1 MREVL
6 WLIEFE
12 SFKKSAKFKKD
23 DLLRNLS
30 KRLGRSASKKSF
42 FGLNGTSSAKQAR
55 RGCQKSKVFKIDQH
69 TCDYCM

>member
-12 SFKKSAKFKKD
+12 SFKKSAKFKKMTYYVICQKGLA
-23 DLLRNLS
+23 DLLLKKYFRIKRDQLS
-30 KRLGRSASKKSF
+30 
-42 FGLNGTSSAKQAR
+42 KQAR

-69 TCDYCM
+69 ACDYCM